1 MSEHDELWSVGKAA
15 LALGVSTRTI
25 LRWTEAGKLPLA
37 GYSDSGHRRYNA
49 TDVVALKA
57 GAA

>member
-15 LALGVSTRTI
+15 LVLEVSTRTI

-37 GYSDSGHRRYNA
+37 GYSEGGHRRYNA
-49 TDVVALKA
+49 ADVQALKA

>member
-37 GYSDSGHRRYNA
+37 GYSEGGHRRYNA
-49 TDVVALKA
+49 ADVVALKA